1 MKRLSRKICTLL
13 LINIL
18 SGCSSMYTHQS
29 PSADSVMSSTQPIQ
43 VVVPSQLDLLME
55 YYERLQEKTEA
66 ELIEEF
72 NTVKMNFMHN
82 NSDGNRIRYIL
93 LLSLPNKD
101 FRNIS
106 DALHLL
112 MEWPENEQ
120 QLTSIGSFR
129 KLLTQLLTE
138 QQHLNSTVKNFSE
151 KLKEV
156 EMHSERLQKKVDDI
170 KDMEKSLIRRE
181 SHSNMDQN

>member
-1 MKRLSRKICTLL
+1 MKRLSRKFCILL
-13 LINIL
+13 VINIL
-18 SGCSSMYTHQS
+18 SGCSAMYASQP
-29 PSADSVMSSTQPIQ
+29 PSADSVMSSAQPIQ
-43 VVVPSQLDLLME
+43 VVPSQLDLLMA

-93 LLSLPNKD
+93 LLSLPNKS

-112 MEWPENEQ
+112 MEWPESEQ
-120 QLTSIGSFR
+120 QLTSMDSFR

-151 KLKEV
+151 KLKAV

-181 SHSNMDQN
+181 SHSNMD

>member
-1 MKRLSRKICTLL
+1 MKRLSRIICTSL
-13 LINIL
+13 LINIFG
-18 SGCSSMYTHQS
+18 GCSAMPTHQS
-29 PSADSVMSSTQPIQ
+29 PSADFAMSSTQPTE
-43 VVVPSQLDLLME
+43 VVVLSQLDMLMK
-55 YYERLQEKTEA
+55 YYERLQDKTEA

-72 NTVKMNFMHN
+72 NNVKMDFMHN
-82 NSDGNRIRYIL
+82 NSDRNRIRYIL

-112 MEWPENEQ
+112 MEWPESEQ
-120 QLTSIGSFR
+120 QLTSMDSFR

-151 KLKEV
+151 KLRAV

-181 SHSNMDQN
+181 SHPNMDQN